1 MISPKS
7 NAGMQLLG
15 YEQMDLLTVYET
27 VHCFVH
33 KHSCEPSV
41 YFFCNIYVICL
52 FQYVLGIQKM
62 FVHSTA
68 CLGR

>member
-1 MISPKS
+1 MFSPKS
-7 NAGMQLLG
+7 KAGVLSLA

-33 KHSCEPSV
+33 KHSCETSV
-41 YFFCNIYVICL
+41 YFFCNIYVMCL
-52 FQYVLGIQKM
+52 FQYVLVVQKM
-62 FVHSTA
+62 FVHSTT